1 MKTIAI
7 WIGCAAVYLV
17 WGGATDYFDKERA
30 AIEAQN
36 AAMVANAKKNAAAFE
51 LCKSENSTPVWN
63 ARSEVECLT
72 TKGRVASR
80 QVVAVNP

>member
-17 WGGATDYFDKERA
+17 WGGAAHHFDKEREQ
-30 AIEAQN
+30 IEARD
-36 AAMVANAKKNAAAFE
+36 AAMAANSTKIAAAYA
-51 LCKSENSTPVWN
+51 LCKSENATPVWTTSTN
-63 ARSEVECLT
+63 VDCLT
-72 TKGRVASR
+72 TKGRVASK